1 MQFFSH
7 GNHGSRARAP
17 NDDVEQHGGLTRVN
31 REFKHDV
38 YDRRQT
44 AKMTSEFALFSSNP

>member
-7 GNHGSRARAP
+7 GKHGSRARAP

-38 YDRRQT
+38 YGRRQT
-44 AKMTSEFALFSSNP
+44 VKITSDFLFCCCNP